1 MDSQR
6 TARLL
11 ADTFMNFLPDHGS
24 CFVCGKSNPKSIGIA
39 WQLVAENHIFASFEF
54 SDFQQGPPGFVHGG
68 ASAAV
73 MDEAM
78 GLAVF
83 HSGYRVVTANLS
95 IEYRKPIPLGKIVKI
110 QAVMSGKTERR
121 ILALGEILLPDGS
134 VAVSAKGFYAE
145 ANQFFDK
152 VAGQFLEP
160 KE

>member
-1 MDSQR
+1 ME
-6 TARLL
+6 
-11 ADTFMNFLPDHGS
+11 FLPDHGS
-24 CFVCGKSNPKSIGIA
+24 CFVCGKSNPKSIGIT
-39 WQLVAENHIFASFEF
+39 WQLATGNHLFASFEF

-83 HSGYRVVTANLS
+83 HSGYKVVTANLS
-95 IEYRKPIPLGKIVKI
+95 IEYRKPIPLGIPVKI

-121 ILALGEILLPDGS
+121 IIAHGEILLPDGS
-134 VAVSAKGFYAE
+134 VAVSAKGIYAK
-145 ANQFFDK
+145 ADQFFEK
-152 VAGQFLEP
+152 VAEQFLEP

>member
-1 MDSQR
+1 ME
-6 TARLL
+6 
-11 ADTFMNFLPDHGS
+11 FLPDNGS

-39 WQLVAENHIFASFEF
+39 WQLATGNHIYASFEF

-83 HSGYRVVTANLS
+83 HSGYQVVTSNLS
-95 IEYRKPIPLGKIVKI
+95 IDYRKPIPLGKTVKI

-134 VAVSAKGFYAE
+134 VAVSAKGIYAE
-145 ANQFFDK
+145 VNHFFDK
-152 VAGQFLEP
+152 VTDPYLEQ

>member
-1 MDSQR
+1 ME
-6 TARLL
+6 
-11 ADTFMNFLPDHGS
+11 FLPDHGS
-24 CFVCGKSNPKSIGIA
+24 CFVCGKSNPKSIGIT
-39 WQLVAENHIFASFEF
+39 WQLATGNHIFASFEF
-54 SDFQQGPPGFVHGG
+54 SDLQQGPPGFVHGG

-95 IEYRKPIPLGKIVKI
+95 IDYRKPIPLGKTVKI
-110 QAVMSGKTERR
+110 QAVMSGKSERR

-134 VAVSAKGFYAE
+134 VAVSAKGIYAE
-145 ANQFFDK
+145 VNHFFDK
-152 VAGQFLEP
+152 VTDHFLEP

>member
-1 MDSQR
+1 ME
-6 TARLL
+6 
-11 ADTFMNFLPDHGS
+11 FLPDHGS

-39 WQLVAENHIFASFEF
+39 WQLMAGNHIFASFEF

-83 HSGYRVVTANLS
+83 HSGYKVVTANLS
-95 IEYRKPIPLGKIVKI
+95 IEYRKPIPLGKPVRI

-121 ILALGEILLPDGS
+121 ILALGEIRLPDGT
-134 VAVSAKGFYAE
+134 VAVSAQGNYAE
-145 ANQFFDK
+145 ANHFFDRIPD
-152 VAGQFLEP
+152 QFLDL
-160 KE
+160 KK

>member
-1 MDSQR
+1 ME
-6 TARLL
+6 
-11 ADTFMNFLPDHGS
+11 FLPDHGS
-24 CFVCGKSNPKSIGIA
+24 CFVCGKSNPKSIGIT
-39 WQLVAENHIFASFEF
+39 WQKEAGNHIFASFEF

-83 HSGYRVVTANLS
+83 HSGYKVVTANLS
-95 IEYRKPIPLGKIVKI
+95 IEYRKPIPLGKPVKI

-121 ILALGEILLPDGS
+121 IIALGEILLPDGS
-134 VAVSAKGFYAE
+134 VAVSAKGIYAE
-145 ANQFFDK
+145 VDHFFDK
-152 VAGQFLEP
+152 VAEQFLEP

>member
-1 MDSQR
+1 ME
-6 TARLL
+6 
-11 ADTFMNFLPDHGS
+11 FLPDHGS
-24 CFVCGKSNPKSIGIA
+24 CFVCGKSNPKSIGIT
-39 WQLVAENHIFASFEF
+39 WQKEAGNHIFASFEF
-54 SDFQQGPPGFVHGG
+54 SDLQQGPPGFVHGG

-95 IEYRKPIPLGKIVKI
+95 IDYRKPIPLGKTVKI
-110 QAVMSGKTERR
+110 QAVMSGKSERR

-134 VAVSAKGFYAE
+134 VAVSAKGIYAE
-145 ANQFFDK
+145 VNHFFDK
-152 VAGQFLEP
+152 VTDHFLEP